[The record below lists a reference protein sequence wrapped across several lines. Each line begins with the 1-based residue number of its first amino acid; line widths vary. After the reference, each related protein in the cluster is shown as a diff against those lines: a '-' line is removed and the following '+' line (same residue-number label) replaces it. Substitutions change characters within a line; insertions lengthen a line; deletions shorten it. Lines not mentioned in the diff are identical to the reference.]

1 MTTRESLEEKFGQAQ
16 QALIDKFKLLMDDA
30 ADKVISDFYTDVAQ
44 YASTDAHTNYHNYLR
59 DEFKA
64 SLIEEITTK
73 YGLYSWAHSI
83 RMIICPK
90 CKSNDLAVQRRPDGD
105 AVCGECHWMG
115 PYKECFAV
123 SSPTTRDS
131 LAELYVKGIKKTL
144 TSSTE
149 DFLSIVATENF
160 KSGWEALAK
169 MIRDLKMSH
178 GEACISRLGHRES
191 CTCYVATIGK
201 LVREK

>member
-16 QALIDKFKLLMDDA
+16 QALIDKFKLLMNDA

-83 RMIICPK
+83 RMIILEK
-90 CKSNDLAVQRRPDGD
+90 
-105 AVCGECHWMG
+105 H
-115 PYKECFAV
+115 
-123 SSPTTRDS
+123 RD
-131 LAELYVKGIKKTL
+131 TL
-144 TSSTE
+144 TNKIIE
-149 DFLSIVATENF
+149 DLQQRI
-160 KSGWEALAK
+160 KSLE
-169 MIRDLKMSH
+169 SH
-178 GEACISRLGHRES
+178 VEQLQSRRFM
-191 CTCYVATIGK
+191 
-201 LVREK
+201 